1 MKLTQ
6 IIEFKLDD
14 NKGCFITG
22 EPGTGKKYICK
33 GLQKEIFNSVRH
45 GY

>member
-6 IIEFKLDD
+6 IKEFKLDD

-22 EPGTGKKYICK
+22 VPGTGKHTRAKDYKKKY
-33 GLQKEIFNSVRH
+33 
-45 GY
+45 